1 MFDFFLKIWTNQNA
15 AFVFCFRHF
24 GLDEPKNCSRPKTNR
39 PRKNGYWKFYFKGN
53 DSYELLWVII
63 MTSSSY
69 PISNM
74 PHKKKRSSFSLR
86 KEVWSFGVGIKNKY
100 LGEIP
105 WVGSDLFSDWSIFS
119 SFFSHLKSVLLSLE
133 VKSFSIESVEVK
145 SPRPRLRENDLAPS
159 CGMLFQF
166 STLMT
171 HDCIPNDS

>member
-1 MFDFFLKIWTNQNA
+1 MPLLCFVLDTSASMNQ
-15 AFVFCFRHF
+15 
-24 GLDEPKNCSRPKTNR
+24 KTVQGQRLIDHAKTAIENFIS
-39 PRKNGYWKFYFKGN
+39 KVMTQ
-53 DSYELLWVII
+53 LLWVII

-100 LGEIP
+100 LGWGVIP